1 MRRIEELE
9 TRISQLETVF
19 SKLKCVQQMQI
30 SEQNRNYAKFKET
43 AIFFFTQGWSVGDIA
58 KGLRRSESEINR
70 LIGHEE

>member
-9 TRISQLETVF
+9 TRISQLEAAF
-19 SKLKCVQQMQI
+19 SKLKCVQQMQL
-30 SEQNRNYAKFKET
+30 SEQKRNYAKLKET
-43 AIFFFTQGWSVGDIA
+43 AIFFLTQGWSVGDIA